1 MKTKIFTITGILAF
15 ATLTGPIIASE
26 SPLTKDFRKC
36 VTLENIDSVNAYHS
50 GFFSTGPGKSFFEAA
65 IEADDLGAVRF
76 LLASHANIEC
86 PGSNHE
92 PPLHYAIRKH
102 RIGIVRVLL
111 RAGADCNA
119 GGIENERPIHIAFKK
134 YDHQILLILLNR
146 HELRLG
152 EEDAHHNI
160 ALHFA
165 ASYIGMKSEIVQGII
180 ENTPPDKI
188 DSQNENGDTALSIAI
203 RERNEEFALVLL
215 APRDDRAE
223 INLSL
228 CDTAGNSPL
237 HVAAAN
243 PLLSPRLIDA
253 LVTKASADAINK
265 QQTRAPHYTVLIIAI
280 RYNNIEFV
288 RQLLDRRDIIN
299 PNFPDGKGKTPL
311 IIAIEIGR
319 VECIRALLG
328 HAAIR
333 RNTADRKGNTPAH
346 YAVVAGL
353 PLVLRKAL
361 LTHPYVYYSIVDAA
375 HIRRAARSAFLALD
389 VQQEIVMGA
398 NLSLTN
404 NNGNTP
410 VHIAAQ
416 IASIEPELV
425 RSLVATANGGRVAIH
440 TFNKGK
446 KLACDISGNASS
458 DVQSLI
464 TPYWPTRCYFR
475 SKSYFSKP
483 VDLQAPFRVEFEA
496 AAAPQDDEQLAKD
509 AKRLDV
515 KLAVRIIRRN
525 IREKYGFFGYL
536 PRQVAEYALKMMI

>member
-1 MKTKIFTITGILAF
+1 
-15 ATLTGPIIASE
+15 
-26 SPLTKDFRKC
+26 
-36 VTLENIDSVNAYHS
+36 
-50 GFFSTGPGKSFFEAA
+50 
-65 IEADDLGAVRF
+65 
-76 LLASHANIEC
+76 LLAARAN
-86 PGSNHE
+86 
-92 PPLHYAIRKH
+92 
-102 RIGIVRVLL
+102 
-111 RAGADCNA
+111 CNA
-119 GGIENERPIHIAFKK
+119 GGIENERPVHIAFKE
-134 YDHQILLILLNR
+134 YDYQILLMLLNR

-165 ASYIGMKSEIVQGII
+165 ALRIGMDSAIVHGVIV
-180 ENTPPDKI
+180 NTPADKI
-188 DSQNENGDTALSIAI
+188 NAQNENGDTALSIAI

-319 VECIRALLG
+319 VECIRTLLG

-416 IASIEPELV
+416 IASIKPELV

-496 AAAPQDDEQLAKD
+496 AAAQQDAEQLAQACTEADK
-509 AKRLDV
+509 
-515 KLAVRIIRRN
+515 KLVLRIVSRTVSA
-525 IREKYGFFGYL
+525 KYGIFGYL
-536 PRQVAEYALKMMI
+536 PGLFAEWAVKSIMQ